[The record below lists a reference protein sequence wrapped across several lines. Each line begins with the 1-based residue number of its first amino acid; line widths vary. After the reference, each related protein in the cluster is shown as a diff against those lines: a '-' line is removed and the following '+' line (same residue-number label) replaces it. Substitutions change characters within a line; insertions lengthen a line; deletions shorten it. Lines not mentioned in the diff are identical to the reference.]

1 MRNLGFIKVDTGK
14 GVSGEGNRK
23 REGRSIAAIVE
34 VFRFRKNDS
43 FESD

>member
-1 MRNLGFIKVDTGK
+1 MRHLRFINVDTGK

-34 VFRFRKNDS
+34 VFRFRNH
-43 FESD
+43 FLL